1 MASVI
6 DGLGS
11 LNPLWWVMLIIGLC
25 TFVGHQLTKRV
36 ADDDARSDLSDSANK
51 LLGATATGL
60 FVLIGFTISI
70 LWSVLA
76 DELGHI
82 DAEVESA
89 ASIAAYAYV
98 LEDDA
103 KSRVDDDLVNY
114 LETAHAADDA
124 ALKQGDVDN
133 LPSTEA
139 LVKLLEQVNSPENYT
154 SENSWI
160 KTQLVEAVAAVA
172 AERASIRSIALR
184 EMPVPLKVVL
194 FVAAGVVAVFA
205 GASMAA
211 HRKPYLVI
219 GWVLSA
225 SLALTIAL
233 WLDNPF
239 DGPVDADFGGLERL
253 AEHIQQPIEVPPP
266 Q

>member
-1 MASVI
+1 MSSFI
-6 DGLGS
+6 DGVVS
-11 LNPLWWVMLIIGLC
+11 LSPLWQVMFIIGLC

-36 ADDDARSDLSDSANK
+36 ADDDTRSDLSDSASK

-89 ASIAAYAYV
+89 ASIAAYAHV
-98 LEDDA
+98 LENDA
-103 KSRVDDDLVNY
+103 KSRVDDELINY
-114 LETAHAADDA
+114 LQIASTADGAG
-124 ALKQGDVDN
+124 LKEGDVYS
-133 LPSTEA
+133 LPSTAA
-139 LVKLLEQVNSPENYT
+139 LVNLLAEVNSPENYT
-154 SENSWI
+154 SENQWV
-160 KTQLVEAVAAVA
+160 KEELVEAVAAVA
-172 AERASIRSIALR
+172 AERASMRSIAIR
-184 EMPVPLKVVL
+184 EMPYSLRVVL

-219 GWVLSA
+219 GWVLSV
-225 SLALTIAL
+225 SLALTLAL

-239 DGPVDADFGGLERL
+239 DGPISADLGGLDRL
-253 AEHIQQPIEVPPP
+253 AEHIQQPIDAPPP

>member
-1 MASVI
+1 MSSFI
-6 DGLGS
+6 DGLVS
-11 LNPLWWVMLIIGLC
+11 LNALWLVMLIIGLC
-25 TFVGHQLTKRV
+25 TFLGHQLTKRV
-36 ADDDARSDLSDSANK
+36 ADDDVRADLSDSANK

-70 LWSVLA
+70 LWSVLS
-76 DELGHI
+76 DELSHI
-82 DAEVESA
+82 DAEVETVG
-89 ASIAAYAYV
+89 SIAAYAYV

-103 KSRVDDDLVNY
+103 KSRIDDELINY
-114 LETAHAADDA
+114 LQIASTADSA
-124 ALKQGDVDN
+124 ALKEGDVDS
-133 LPSTEA
+133 LPSTAA
-139 LVKLLEQVNSPENYT
+139 LVNLLAEVNSPENYT
-154 SENSWI
+154 SENGWV
-160 KTQLVEAVAAVA
+160 KEQLVEAVVAVS

-184 EMPVPLKVVL
+184 EMPYSLRVVL

-205 GASMAA
+205 GSSMAA

-225 SLALTIAL
+225 SLALTLAL

-239 DGPVDADFGGLERL
+239 DGPISADLSGLERL
-253 AEHIQQPIEVPPP
+253 AEHIQQPIDVPPP